1 ARANAKAARLDPE
14 NHKTVQEIQAE
25 KLEKQVAEK
34 LKIADTPK
42 KQQKQQQAANEES
55 DLDEDKDE
63 DAGMSGMTFDLD
75 DKRTQAALV
84 VEEAQPTEIKPMAA
98 SGSITELRQRLQER
112 IDALLEKRMTRRKK
126 SKEMQAK
133 AKKSGNPAQEQVLG
147 SKTPS
152 ALTDAPGAG
161 KGSGSG
167 EVKESIFFGKLSA
180 EPPRRSRQQLIKAE
194 GKKKELAELKKTD
207 SAKADV
213 IEEKDRWSKAL
224 NQAKGEKVRDD
235 ATLLRKTVRRMEQK
249 KSKSAREWT
258 DRKEHVDTRMKERT
272 QKRDANLKARVDT
285 IKMKKQGKS
294 KKAIERVLK
303 GGKAGGITKKPALGP
318 LPAASPSRADSRRA
332 RLAGP
337 RRGLDSRARRVA
349 RKWKMAPLAL
359 YSFPLV

>member
-1 ARANAKAARLDPE
+1 MVDVEAIKASLLAHAETFEDLLSLIPRKFYLPEENEQTMNNRYMKNTKKETEEAKKEAQRKARANAKAARLDPE

-84 VEEAQPTEIKPMAA
+84 VEEEQPTEIKPMAA

-112 IDALLEKRMTRRKK
+112 IDVLRQKRKAPEDDVSREALLEKRMTRRKK

-180 EPPRRSRQQLIKAE
+180 GATKKKPVHVRQQLIKAE

-258 DRKEHVDTRMKERT
+258 DRKEHV
-272 QKRDANLKARVDT
+272 
-285 IKMKKQGKS
+285 
-294 KKAIERVLK
+294 
-303 GGKAGGITKKPALGP
+303 
-318 LPAASPSRADSRRA
+318 
-332 RLAGP
+332 
-337 RRGLDSRARRVA
+337 
-349 RKWKMAPLAL
+349 
-359 YSFPLV
+359 